1 MTKKSKKDIVI
12 KVFMEREEFYIPF
25 EEHLKLKKKRDE
37 DPDFDFDKELRSLAV
52 KFSNGIPKW
61 DN

>member
-25 EEHLKLKKKRDE
+25 EEHHGLKKKPDE
-37 DPDFDFDKELRSLAV
+37 DPYFDFDKELRSLAV
-52 KFSNGIPKW
+52 KF
-61 DN
+61 